1 MMKASDYIVSFLIEQ
16 NIPYVFGYIGG
27 MVTHLVD
34 SLYRLD
40 QIEMV
45 NAIQEQGAGFAAD
58 GYARVTG
65 KVGVAITTSGPGAT
79 NLITPIAD
87 CFFDSIPAVFITGN
101 VNTFEYRKYPNI
113 RQTGFQETDIVSI
126 VKPITKYA
134 VMVDKIEN
142 LRYEFE
148 KAFYLAQQGRKG
160 PVLIDLPMN
169 IQRSEFDFNNAKSF
183 IAEKSENNTDIK
195 IDNALDILKSAN
207 FPIILVGHGVR
218 LSKATSYLRDFL
230 QKQKIPVVE
239 SLLGLDSVPSN
250 YEYNLGLIGTYG
262 NRYSNIALTMSDVIL
277 VLGSRLDIR
286 QIGADVSVFN
296 NKTIIQVDIDEHE
309 LACDN
314 LNKITINL
322 SISDFFE
329 KIKYKAL
336 NLNIKKWQDKVSELK
351 RLYPSTKNIDGSV
364 NIQNKIVNDLGEFLK
379 SDDVICADVGQNQL
393 WTAQSSVIKE
403 NTRFLTSGGLGSMGF
418 ALPSAIGAAISGK
431 RAVVISGDGGFQMNI
446 QELEVINRRKLPVKI
461 VIMNNHGLGMVRQF
475 QEAYFEGRNPST
487 IEDYSAPDFKQVAL
501 AYKIKAYNKKPED
514 LTSDFWSEF
523 FADDSAGL
531 VNVLLEQR
539 TQIVPKVLYGHTID
553 DMHPFLTQ
561 EELDKV
567 KRIK

>member
-65 KVGVAITTSGPGAT
+65 KVGVAIATSGPGAT
-79 NLITPIAD
+79 NLLTPIAD

-262 NRYSNIALTMSDVIL
+262 NRYANIALTMSDVIL

-286 QIGADVSVFN
+286 QIGADVSVFS

-309 LACDN
+309 LACDI
-314 LNKITINL
+314 LNRITINL
-322 SISDFFE
+322 SIS
-329 KIKYKAL
+329 
-336 NLNIKKWQDKVSELK
+336 
-351 RLYPSTKNIDGSV
+351 
-364 NIQNKIVNDLGEFLK
+364 EF
-379 SDDVICADVGQNQL
+379 
-393 WTAQSSVIKE
+393 
-403 NTRFLTSGGLGSMGF
+403 
-418 ALPSAIGAAISGK
+418 
-431 RAVVISGDGGFQMNI
+431 
-446 QELEVINRRKLPVKI
+446 
-461 VIMNNHGLGMVRQF
+461 
-475 QEAYFEGRNPST
+475 
-487 IEDYSAPDFKQVAL
+487 
-501 AYKIKAYNKKPED
+501 
-514 LTSDFWSEF
+514 
-523 FADDSAGL
+523 
-531 VNVLLEQR
+531 
-539 TQIVPKVLYGHTID
+539 
-553 DMHPFLTQ
+553 
-561 EELDKV
+561 
-567 KRIK
+567 

>member
-45 NAIQEQGAGFAAD
+45 NTIQEQGAGFAAD

-65 KVGVAITTSGPGAT
+65 KVGVAIATSGPGAT
-79 NLITPIAD
+79 NLLTPIAD

-262 NRYSNIALTMSDVIL
+262 NRYANIALTMSDVIL

-286 QIGADVSVFN
+286 QIGADVSVFS

-322 SISDFFE
+322 SISNFFE
-329 KIKYKAL
+329 KIKDKAL

-403 NTRFLTSGGLGSMGF
+403 NTRFLTSGGFGSMGF

-487 IEDYSAPDFKQVAL
+487 IEDYSAPDFKQVAQ

-531 VNVLLEQR
+531 VNVLLEQK